1 MLIYLSVL
9 VISLLVSLAVL
20 KAVAIGRSK
29 IDNTETSS
37 VLDLIMDHPKVCGI
51 IVLFVILI
59 NTYIV
64 RDHLYNMYDCSVR
77 SISQG
82 VETDYSWYYEKCRF
96 KNQHGIWV
104 DFDKLRGTPSGEEE

>member
-1 MLIYLSVL
+1 MLIYLSVI
-9 VISLLVSLAVL
+9 VILLLVSFAVL
-20 KAVAIGRSK
+20 KIVAICRSK
-29 IDNTETSS
+29 IDSSETRS
-37 VLDLIMDHPKVCGI
+37 VLDLIMDHPKICGI
-51 IVLFVILI
+51 IVLFVVLI

-64 RDHLYNMYDCSVR
+64 REHLYNMYDCSVR

>member
-1 MLIYLSVL
+1 MLIYLSVI
-9 VISLLVSLAVL
+9 VISLLVSFAVL
-20 KAVAIGRSK
+20 KIVAICRSK
-29 IDNTETSS
+29 IDSSETRS
-37 VLDLIMDHPKVCGI
+37 VLDLIMDHPKICAI
-51 IVLFVILI
+51 IVLFVVLI

-64 RDHLYNMYDCSVR
+64 REHLYNMYDCSVR

>member
-1 MLIYLSVL
+1 MLIYIFVLLFSVL
-9 VISLLVSLAVL
+9 VSLILLKVVAVVRN
-20 KAVAIGRSK
+20 KF
-29 IDNTETSS
+29 DNTETRS
-37 VLDLIMDHPKVCGI
+37 LFDLLMDHPKICSAV
-51 IVLFVILI
+51 VVVVMLLATVM
-59 NTYIV
+59 V
-64 RDHLYNMYDCSVR
+64 RTHLYNMYDCSVR

>member
-9 VISLLVSLAVL
+9 VISLMVSLAVL
-20 KAVAIGRSK
+20 KVVAIGRSK
-29 IDNTETSS
+29 IDSTETSS
-37 VLDLIMDHPKVCGI
+37 VLDLIMDHPKICTGI
-51 IVLFVILI
+51 VVFVLLI
-59 NTYIV
+59 GTFIV
-64 RDHLYNMYDCSVR
+64 RTHLYNMYDCSVR

>member
-9 VISLLVSLAVL
+9 IISVLVAFAVM
-20 KAVAIGRSK
+20 KVVATIRSK
-29 IDNTETSS
+29 VDPTEVSS
-37 VLDLIMDHPKVCGI
+37 VLDLIMDHPKICTGV
-51 IVLFVILI
+51 IVFIMLTGTFM
-59 NTYIV
+59 V
-64 RDHLYNMYDCSVR
+64 RTHLYNMYDCSVR

>member
-9 VISLLVSLAVL
+9 VISLLVSFAVL
-20 KAVAIGRSK
+20 KVVAIGRSK
-29 IDNTETSS
+29 IDSTETSS
-37 VLDLIMDHPKVCGI
+37 VLDLIMDHPKICTGI
-51 IVLFVILI
+51 VVFVLLI
-59 NTYIV
+59 GTFIV
-64 RDHLYNMYDCSVR
+64 RTHLYNMYDCSVR